1 MQTNTTKRRVKRKD
15 NPVSYEIKRAYDE
28 RDKRQERIG
37 RARKLRKRQGGIA
50 RTRLQHGGCVSA
62 SPPPCQANRPLLRA
76 RHGFARLVQRALS
89 LWRGSCS
96 S

>member
-37 RARKLRKRQGGIA
+37 RARNLRKR
-50 RTRLQHGGCVSA
+50 HGGMK
-62 SPPPCQANRPLLRA
+62 
-76 RHGFARLVQRALS
+76 
-89 LWRGSCS
+89 
-96 S
+96 